1 MIFRWPSL
9 GWAKAKLPARA
20 KPASAELQIASLH
33 LRATEMRAI
42 PPTLKVSL
50 SFGRSRAHDH
60 ADASHPLG
68 LLRARRE
75 RPRSRRSTEQRYE
88 LASPHVG
95 HQAS

>member
-1 MIFRWPSL
+1 
-9 GWAKAKLPARA
+9 
-20 KPASAELQIASLH
+20 
-33 LRATEMRAI
+33 MRAI

-75 RPRSRRSTEQRYE
+75 RPRDGNAAHERDEF
-88 LASPHVG
+88 ASPHSITSSAR
-95 HQAS
+95 ASGAISAEFWVAT